1 VADLL
6 RLIAVPVLGWAA
18 YRDVAIR
25 RVPTKTWYP
34 LVALGV
40 VLLAVDG
47 WRVLTAS
54 GVGAGFLK
62 RQFLVAVV
70 VSLGVV
76 VPFAYLTWR
85 LGGFGGADAKAMI
98 ALAVLL
104 PTYPDYVVAGQLF
117 PPVAGRSTLGVFSL
131 TILTNTVIL
140 GACYPFALA
149 ARNLLVGDVSWVML
163 FGRPVPAPSLV
174 ERHGSLLETPEGY
187 TRNGLDVDALRMYL
201 RWRSATLAEV
211 REDPDAFRNPGSV
224 PAERN
229 DPGDGAID
237 QRLDDDVATDGGP
250 GEDGDGEP
258 AEDGGRTADADADTD
273 VEDVA
278 ATEGDEQAGAADTDD
293 DDTDDGPVDGER
305 LPNGVV
311 PDDGWGAAAF
321 LEDVGWGAYGTSP
334 EDLRG
339 GLELVA
345 TRESVWYSPG
355 IPFIVPMFAGLVVA
369 LTLGDLLFYALQ
381 WAGLAA

>member
-1 VADLL
+1 VTLADLL

-18 YRDVAIR
+18 YRDVAVR

-34 LVALGV
+34 LLALGV

-54 GVGAGFLK
+54 GVGSTFLK
-62 RQFLVAVV
+62 RQFLVAVL
-70 VSLGVV
+70 VSIGVV

-117 PPVAGRSTLGVFSL
+117 PVVAGRSTLGVFSL

-163 FGRPVPAPSLV
+163 FGRPVPTPSLV
-174 ERHGSLLETPEGY
+174 ERHGSLLETPDGY
-187 TRNGLDVDALRMYL
+187 TRSGLDVDALRMYL
-201 RWRSATLAEV
+201 RWRGATLAEL
-211 REDPDAFRNPGSV
+211 REDPDSFRDPASV

-237 QRLDDDVATDGGP
+237 QRLDDEDVATDGGP
-250 GEDGDGEP
+250 PED
-258 AEDGGRTADADADTD
+258 AADSD
-273 VEDVA
+273 VEGSDS
-278 ATEGDEQAGAADTDD
+278 DTDD
-293 DDTDDGPVDGER
+293 DDTDDGAVAGER
-305 LPNGVV
+305 LPNGVA
-311 PDDGWGAAAF
+311 PADEWGAAAF

-334 EDLRG
+334 ADLRG
-339 GLELVA
+339 GLELLA
-345 TRESVWYSPG
+345 TRETVWYSPG